1 MGLETRTSLCQLL
14 LYCLHLVNHTA
25 ISVDTQEGTFNEN
38 YIKKNSLYFQYD
50 HSRRS
55 ENSAMPMFMVYTRE
69 AIFLIF
75 GLCAG
80 IPALAWALRVLL
92 LHVRGGGRVS
102 IFIIFLLLS
111 GAVEFFLIP
120 FIVTL
125 QIRYEFPRF
134 AILAFTGTRLCGLCF
149 HQLVALESILSLR
162 HPHCFTR
169 LSSPLYS
176 ITICLA
182 IWICTCT
189 VFLSIDLLLSVVMAF
204 LLLAVAVAA
213 SFLTC
218 VLTATASCSSR
229 TGLHVLAVAVGT
241 LWFLNV
247 PFIVWFCLWL
257 THLWRHDYIQIYGSM
272 CFCIMT
278 FRLVADPLLCVL
290 VCRGVPRT
298 EAPPGIELN
307 TVQTSD

>member
-1 MGLETRTSLCQLL
+1 MFF
-14 LYCLHLVNHTA
+14 LYIFRLNTA
-25 ISVDTQEGTFNEN
+25 EEAM
-38 YIKKNSLYFQYD
+38 
-50 HSRRS
+50 S
-55 ENSAMPMFMVYTRE
+55 EARLMFRVYTRE

-92 LHVRGGGRVS
+92 LHMRGGGRVS

-125 QIRYEFPRF
+125 KIRYEFPRF

-204 LLLAVAVAA
+204 LLLAVAVVA
-213 SFLTC
+213 SVLTC
-218 VLTATASCSSR
+218 VLTARASCSSG
-229 TGLHVLAVAVGT
+229 TGLHVLAVAMGT
-241 LWFLNV
+241 LWFVYV
-247 PFIVWFCLWL
+247 PFSVWFGVLLNHPWM
-257 THLWRHDYIQIYGSM
+257 DVFQIYGS
-272 CFCIMT
+272 T
-278 FRLVADPLLCVL
+278 
-290 VCRGVPRT
+290 
-298 EAPPGIELN
+298 
-307 TVQTSD
+307 

>member
-1 MGLETRTSLCQLL
+1 MSIILRASVFGGLFIWLWAM
-14 LYCLHLVNHTA
+14 Y
-25 ISVDTQEGTFNEN
+25 
-38 YIKKNSLYFQYD
+38 YLYFY
-50 HSRRS
+50 
-55 ENSAMPMFMVYTRE
+55 
-69 AIFLIF
+69 
-75 GLCAG
+75 
-80 IPALAWALRVLL
+80 W
-92 LHVRGGGRVS
+92 RGVGRVS
-102 IFIIFLLLS
+102 TFILFLLLS

-125 QIRYEFPRF
+125 KIRYEFPRF

-162 HPHCFTR
+162 HPHCFTF
-169 LSSPLYS
+169 LSSPLCS
-176 ITICLA
+176 ITICFA
-182 IWICTCT
+182 ICMCT
-189 VFLSIDLLLSVVMAF
+189 VFFSIDLLLCVVLAS
-204 LLLAVAVAA
+204 LLLAVAVVA
-213 SFLTC
+213 SVLTC
-218 VLTATASCSSR
+218 VLTATASCSSG
-229 TGLHVLAVAVGT
+229 TGLHVLAVAMGT

-278 FRLVADPLLCVL
+278 FRVVADSLLCVL

-298 EAPPGIELN
+298 EAPTGIELN